1 MSDFDFDPFSDEIT
15 EIDATD
21 VTSKNVGEIG
31 NWVSQ
36 PGKYHVI
43 CNGVTFQNLKQ
54 SGDVIRIPK
63 VELVLSVLDG
73 EHPSE
78 KKKKY
83 THEVL
88 LMRPE
93 NWGDFGRDKSG
104 GPLEPLSDTDKRGIL
119 NLYYAFGVVGT
130 EVFGKK
136 GRVSQKLFE
145 NMLNAMAVVE
155 ISERK
160 GKDGNMY
167 KQIKGSHVWRVTDPK
182 VVNVPKDHEV
192 LHMAGVTV
200 DVVAGPDSDA
210 DGLDLALVDI

>member
-36 PGKYHVI
+36 AGKYHVI

-93 NWGDFGRDKSG
+93 NWGDFG
-104 GPLEPLSDTDKRGIL
+104 
-119 NLYYAFGVVGT
+119 